1 MENNIKDKVI
11 IITGA
16 SSGIGCSLAQKLG
29 EQGAKLVLAARREDR
44 LIELQQRIKNIGGNV
59 VYHVTD
65 VSKKEQVSA
74 LIEFAL
80 NTFGCVDVLINNAG
94 IMPTSFLE
102 NNATDEWDRLIDIN
116 IKGVLYCIGSVLPH
130 MRERQKGHIVNVSS
144 NAAYDAVSPYSTVY
158 SMTKQAVRAI
168 SEGLRAE
175 ETIKGS
181 HVRITEICPG
191 SIDTE
196 LVNTVTDPQMREV
209 AKQLFSD
216 KTKMLTADEMADAI
230 VFAINE
236 PENILIRT
244 LIVQP
249 TNA

>member
-16 SSGIGCSLAQKLG
+16 SSGIGCSLAKKLG
-29 EQGAKLVLAARREDR
+29 ELGVKLVLAARREDR
-44 LIELQQRIKNIGGNV
+44 LIELQQCIKENGGNA
-59 VYHVTD
+59 VYYVTD
-65 VSKKEQVSA
+65 VSKKEQVAA
-74 LIEFAL
+74 LTEFAL
-80 NTFGCVDVLINNAG
+80 NTFGCIDVLINNAG
-94 IMPTSFLE
+94 VMPTSFIE

-130 MRERQKGHIVNVSS
+130 MRKRQTGHIINVSS

-175 ETIKGS
+175 EALKGS
-181 HVRITEICPG
+181 HIRITEICPG

-216 KTKMLTADEMADAI
+216 KSKMLTADEMANAI

-236 PENILIRT
+236 PENVLIRT
-244 LIVQP
+244 LVVQP
-249 TNA
+249 THI